1 MEVQEISK
9 ISWDNYFMRLA
20 EESASRSK
28 DPNTKVGA
36 CIVKDKR
43 VLSLGYNGAPRNF
56 PDYKVPKSSNVKSL
70 IDDKNAYMCHAEVNA
85 ILNFRG
91 SLSELE
97 GATIYCTL
105 SPCNECMKALVQV
118 GIKDVIYKSIYHN
131 KEVIEVSS
139 IIAKECGVSFRKS
152 GE

>member
-1 MEVQEISK
+1 MEVQETSR
-9 ISWDNYFMRLA
+9 ISWEDYFMHLA

-28 DPNTKVGA
+28 DPKTKVGA

-43 VLSLGYNGAPRNF
+43 VLSLGYNGAPRGF
-56 PDYKVPKSSNVKSL
+56 PDYKVPNFSNSKDL
-70 IDDKNAYMCHAEVNA
+70 LNDKNAYMCHAEINA

-91 SLSELE
+91 SLS

-105 SPCNECMKALVQV
+105 SPCHECMKALIQV
-118 GIKDVIYKSIYHN
+118 GIKEVIYKSVYHN
-131 KEVIEVSS
+131 KKVIEVSS
-139 IIAKECGVSFRKS
+139 IIARECGVILRKS